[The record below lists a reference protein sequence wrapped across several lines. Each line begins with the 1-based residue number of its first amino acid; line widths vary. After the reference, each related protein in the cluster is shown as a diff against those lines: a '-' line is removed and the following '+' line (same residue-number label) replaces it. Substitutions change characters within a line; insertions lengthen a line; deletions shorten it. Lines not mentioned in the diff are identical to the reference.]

1 MSGIRC
7 GKRKISITIKH
18 DFISYFGHFCTKYAV
33 KECFFHANYKEV
45 TAYGG

>member
-1 MSGIRC
+1 MRSDLSG
-7 GKRKISITIKH
+7 SLLFHTIKH